1 MPAAGKLP
9 TAHQGRTMHLL
20 DPAAREAIAA
30 HYAQRR
36 HRLYARWK
44 LAVDPAYAAT
54 AALLKDSALP
64 LLDVGCG
71 IGLLGQY
78 LHAAGA
84 RTSYNG
90 VDHDPFKI
98 DTALAAARHAKL
110 EDDLR
115 LQCADATMLP
125 PTCGHVV
132 LLDILHYMSAVHQ
145 QTLLK
150 TITRHLAP
158 DGLLL
163 IRNVLSEPNWRFH
176 ATRVEEFFLRVSG
189 WIPGGA
195 QHYPRADELRKPL
208 ESAGLVVHIVPLRG
222 RTPYNSYLL
231 VARQMP
237 GRGGSTARNQSARLL
252 PI

>member
-1 MPAAGKLP
+1 MY
-9 TAHQGRTMHLL
+9 LL

-36 HRLYARWK
+36 HRSYARWK
-44 LAVDPAYAAT
+44 LANDPAYAAT
-54 AALLKDSALP
+54 AALLKDSTLP

-78 LHAAGA
+78 LHASGAGVG
-84 RTSYNG
+84 YNG

-98 DTALAAARHAKL
+98 DTALAAARHAGL
-110 EDDLR
+110 EQDLQLR
-115 LQCADATMLP
+115 CADATLLA
-125 PTCGHVV
+125 PTRGHVV
-132 LLDILHYMSAVHQ
+132 LLDILHYMSAAHQ

-150 TITRHLAP
+150 IITEHLAP

-163 IRNVLSEPNWRFH
+163 IRNVLNEPNWRFH
-176 ATRVEEFFLRVSG
+176 ATRLEEFFLRISG
-189 WIPGGA
+189 WIPDGA

-208 ESAGLVVHIVPLRG
+208 EDAGLVVHIAPLRG

-231 VARQMP
+231 VARRLPTP
-237 GRGGSTARNQSARLL
+237 GHR
-252 PI
+252 